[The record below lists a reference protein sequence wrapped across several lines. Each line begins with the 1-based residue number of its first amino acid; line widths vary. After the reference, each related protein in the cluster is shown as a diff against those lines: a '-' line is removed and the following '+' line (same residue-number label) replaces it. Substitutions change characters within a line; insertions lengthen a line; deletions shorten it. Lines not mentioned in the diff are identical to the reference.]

1 MNNQQEAPYEGWKN
15 WETWNLT
22 LWINNEEPLYRLM
35 RSLRPF
41 TPIKAREFARR
52 VYPSGTPDMAS
63 EGRKG
68 RFPYYKFVDW
78 AAVAADFNND

>member
-1 MNNQQEAPYEGWKN
+1 MTEDKYNGWNN
-15 WETWNLT
+15 WETWNVA
-22 LWINNEEPLYRLM
+22 LWINNEEPTYKAM

-41 TPIKAREFARR
+41 TPQKARLFVSR
-52 VYPSGTPDMAS
+52 VYPTGTPDMRS

-78 AAVAADFNND
+78 KEVADDFNAE